1 VHVRSRCGR
10 GCKAS
15 NYLRTRAKNGKIDD
29 PSNLRHTPVIL
40 FNGRNDNMVY
50 KKVMVETHAQL
61 SEFID
66 EDKIT
71 TNFQTTAGHVW
82 SIDHGRCRCGQCP
95 YGAFENLDCCQV
107 NNCAYDLSGD
117 FMRATYGKSVQPRVV
132 ASSTLY
138 WINQWEYWTAGRPE
152 NSTVME
158 WMIAYV
164 PKSCE
169 ASPSSCK
176 LHVNYHGCVTPTWRG
191 RILWT
196 QSIDLNEYAESN
208 GMVVLYP
215 QAQGSER
222 SGEGCWNW
230 EAYGDDANFDTREG
244 KQLGMVARITA
255 NLTSALS
262 RALVSTGGELPKQ
275 VQKTHNDND
284 YFYGSY
290 SYGSYGYSYGWE
302 ARKEEGDVEGGESPP
317 RRPPQHPRARVRQGE
332 AVEA

>member
-1 VHVRSRCGR
+1 MGATISEHPCL
-10 GCKAS
+10 KQ
-15 NYLRTRAKNGKIDD
+15 NLTQKFTRTRVARQLHLAQWRSKFAECRALE
-29 PSNLRHTPVIL
+29 SLSL
-40 FNGRNDNMVY
+40 SMVY

-176 LHVNYHGCVTPTWRG
+176 L
-191 RILWT
+191 
-196 QSIDLNEYAESN
+196 Q
-208 GMVVLYP
+208 
-215 QAQGSER
+215 
-222 SGEGCWNW
+222 
-230 EAYGDDANFDTREG
+230 
-244 KQLGMVARITA
+244 
-255 NLTSALS
+255 
-262 RALVSTGGELPKQ
+262 
-275 VQKTHNDND
+275 
-284 YFYGSY
+284 
-290 SYGSYGYSYGWE
+290 
-302 ARKEEGDVEGGESPP
+302 
-317 RRPPQHPRARVRQGE
+317 
-332 AVEA
+332 